1 MFLIILTFISAISI
15 SLIAAGYSII
25 GLATLFAGA
34 ATPIIAMGSALEV
47 GKLVAASWLYHNWRR
62 NIPKSLKAYLFT
74 SIIVLIFITSVG
86 IFGFL
91 SKAHLDQV
99 KPTAGNTEQIALID
113 KKIKQEEKIIERAE
127 KTLAQLD
134 KALDVYID
142 KEYVSRGLKERNKQK
157 EERDL
162 LNKSIDESMAKI
174 ADLNN
179 SKSSINIEQLKL
191 EADVGPLK
199 YVAELIYGDNAKDHF
214 DSAVRIIILILIFVF
229 DPLAVLLLIASQYTF
244 NWAREQKG
252 GGSLPPKS
260 DPDNSPTSPTP
271 GYTDEEWDQAHRE
284 NYEFDRAKVI
294 DANEPPEIVE
304 PEEPKEKE
312 KTTSELLM
320 EGFKEEQEQRAI
332 EEQNE
337 EWADMYAQA
346 DNTLP
351 KDSVAEQIEDET
363 LKELSNLDKWNEWVE
378 KANEEAEKNPEEP
391 KKELPDTKNRI
402 FYSAEVEDQK
412 KTPEGINYMKK
423 EGNKQV
429 RKTSTPKS

>member
-1 MFLIILTFISAISI
+1 MFLTLITFISAISI
-15 SLIAAGYSII
+15 SLIAAGYSIL

-34 ATPIIAMGSALEV
+34 YVPIIAMGSALEV

-162 LNKSIDESMAKI
+162 LNKSIDEAMAKI

-229 DPLAVLLLIASQYTF
+229 DPLAVLLLIAA
-244 NWAREQKG
+244 NI
-252 GGSLPPKS
+252 SLNQWRDKRDENKS
-260 DPDNSPTSPTP
+260 DTMERALKRIEVLEGRNKRLKIYKDLTKEFGDNPD
-271 GYTDEEWDQAHRE
+271 
-284 NYEFDRAKVI
+284 
-294 DANEPPEIVE
+294 EI
-304 PEEPKEKE
+304 KLKL
-312 KTTSELLM
+312 S
-320 EGFKEEQEQRAI
+320 
-332 EEQNE
+332 
-337 EWADMYAQA
+337 
-346 DNTLP
+346 
-351 KDSVAEQIEDET
+351 QIYDW
-363 LKELSNLDKWNEWVE
+363 NNDKN
-378 KANEEAEKNPEEP
+378 
-391 KKELPDTKNRI
+391 
-402 FYSAEVEDQK
+402 
-412 KTPEGINYMKK
+412 
-423 EGNKQV
+423 
-429 RKTSTPKS
+429 

>member
-1 MFLIILTFISAISI
+1 MFLTLITFISAISI
-15 SLIAAGYSII
+15 SLIAAGYSIL

-34 ATPIIAMGSALEV
+34 YVPIIAMGSALEV

-74 SIIVLIFITSVG
+74 SIIILIFITSIG

-99 KPTAGNTEQIALID
+99 KPTAGNTEQIELID

-162 LNKSIDESMAKI
+162 LNKSIDEAMAKI

-229 DPLAVLLLIASQYTF
+229 DPLAVLLLIAA
-244 NWAREQKG
+244 NI
-252 GGSLPPKS
+252 SLNQWRDKR
-260 DPDNSPTSPTP
+260 DENK
-271 GYTDEEWDQAHRE
+271 TDTM
-284 NYEFDRAKVI
+284 DRALRRIEVLENRNKRLKVYK
-294 DANEPPEIVE
+294 DLTKEFGDNPDEI
-304 PEEPKEKE
+304 KLKL
-312 KTTSELLM
+312 S
-320 EGFKEEQEQRAI
+320 
-332 EEQNE
+332 
-337 EWADMYAQA
+337 
-346 DNTLP
+346 
-351 KDSVAEQIEDET
+351 QIYDW
-363 LKELSNLDKWNEWVE
+363 NNDKN
-378 KANEEAEKNPEEP
+378 
-391 KKELPDTKNRI
+391 
-402 FYSAEVEDQK
+402 
-412 KTPEGINYMKK
+412 
-423 EGNKQV
+423 
-429 RKTSTPKS
+429 

>member
-1 MFLIILTFISAISI
+1 MFLTLITFISAISI
-15 SLIAAGYSII
+15 SLIAAGYSIL

-34 ATPIIAMGSALEV
+34 YVPIIAMGSALEV

-62 NIPKSLKAYLFT
+62 NIPKSLKTYLFT

-229 DPLAVLLLIASQYTF
+229 DPLAVLLLIAA
-244 NWAREQKG
+244 NI
-252 GGSLPPKS
+252 SLNQWRDKRDENKS
-260 DPDNSPTSPTP
+260 DTMERALKRIEVLEGRNKRLKIYKDLTKEFGDNPD
-271 GYTDEEWDQAHRE
+271 
-284 NYEFDRAKVI
+284 
-294 DANEPPEIVE
+294 EI
-304 PEEPKEKE
+304 KLKL
-312 KTTSELLM
+312 S
-320 EGFKEEQEQRAI
+320 
-332 EEQNE
+332 
-337 EWADMYAQA
+337 
-346 DNTLP
+346 
-351 KDSVAEQIEDET
+351 QIYDW
-363 LKELSNLDKWNEWVE
+363 NNDKN
-378 KANEEAEKNPEEP
+378 
-391 KKELPDTKNRI
+391 
-402 FYSAEVEDQK
+402 
-412 KTPEGINYMKK
+412 
-423 EGNKQV
+423 
-429 RKTSTPKS
+429 